1 VGRTIRLVAFRHFG
15 YEIHVVIIIGRRHS
29 AAFQTLLAQLSSQR
43 MVDYTVKQ
51 AATTLVSVLQ
61 KCVVVVDSITVTV
74 SIVTVIDE
82 ARR

>member
-1 VGRTIRLVAFRHFG
+1 
-15 YEIHVVIIIGRRHS
+15 
-29 AAFQTLLAQLSSQR
+29 

-61 KCVVVVDSITVTV
+61 KCVVVVDSITVKV